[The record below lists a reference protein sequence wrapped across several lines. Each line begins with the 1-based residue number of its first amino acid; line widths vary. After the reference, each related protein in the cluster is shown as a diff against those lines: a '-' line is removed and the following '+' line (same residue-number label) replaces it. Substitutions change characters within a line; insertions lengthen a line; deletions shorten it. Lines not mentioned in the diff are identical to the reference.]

1 MSTRYYFKLKDKI
14 DYKLNKNYGEEIRQ
28 KVKSAMYVLEQQFE
42 IAEKKGN
49 HYYVDK
55 KFRNIDGIIEFYNKN
70 KDDYKIIDENDRVL
84 TIDKFIL
91 ELLNLKPERD
101 YNKELDLLHLMAV
114 ELDYNSR
121 CKGIR
126 PDPEVVRKLEKT
138 LGRIC
143 EKLNLDIHTQ
153 IDNYESSY
161 SPVIY
166 FRIRILKGMNIKA
179 DSSKYGFE
187 SVVNTILEEIKRQK
201 GDIYND

>member
-1 MSTRYYFKLKDKI
+1 MSTRYYLKLKDKI
-14 DYKLNKNYGEEIRQ
+14 DYKLNKNYSVEVRKRIKDAIENLEYNKIELAER
-28 KVKSAMYVLEQQFE
+28 KSGKYY
-42 IAEKKGN
+42 IAEEF
-49 HYYVDK
+49 VD
-55 KFRNIDGIIEFYNKN
+55 IDGIIKFYNEN
-70 KDDYKIIDENDRVL
+70 KDDYKIVDEYGNLL

-138 LGRIC
+138 LGSIC
-143 EKLNLDIHTQ
+143 TKLNLDIHTQ
-153 IDNYESSY
+153 IDNCEYFY
-161 SPVIY
+161 SPIID
-166 FRIRILKGMNIKA
+166 FRIRIFKGMDIKA
-179 DSSKYGFE
+179 DSSEDGFE

-201 GDIYND
+201 GEN

>member
-1 MSTRYYFKLKDKI
+1 MSTRYYFKLKEKI

-28 KVKSAMYVLEQQFE
+28 KVKSAMYVLEQRFE
-42 IAEKKGN
+42 IAEKKGT

-55 KFRNIDGIIEFYNKN
+55 KFNNIDGIIKFYNKN

-91 ELLNLKPERD
+91 ELLNLKLERD
-101 YNKELDLLHLMAV
+101 YNNELDLLHLMAI

-121 CKGIR
+121 CKGIE
-126 PDPEVVRKLEKT
+126 PDPEVVRKLEKN

-143 EKLNLDIHTQ
+143 KNLNLDIHTQ

-161 SPVIY
+161 SPAIY
-166 FRIRILKGMNIKA
+166 FRIRILRGLDIKS
-179 DSSKYGFE
+179 DSSKDGFE
-187 SVVNTILEEIKRQK
+187 SVVNKILEEIKRQK
-201 GDIYND
+201 GEK

>member
-28 KVKSAMYVLEQQFE
+28 KVKSAMYVLEQRFE

-55 KFRNIDGIIEFYNKN
+55 KFNNIDGIIKFYNKN

-138 LGRIC
+138 LGSIC
-143 EKLNLDIHTQ
+143 TKLNLDIHTQ
-153 IDNYESSY
+153 IDNCEYFY
-161 SPVIY
+161 SPIID
-166 FRIRILKGMNIKA
+166 FRIRIFKGMDIKA
-179 DSSKYGFE
+179 DSSEDGFE
-187 SVVNTILEEIKRQK
+187 SVVNTVIEQTKRE
-201 GDIYND
+201 N